1 MSNQFHI
8 SNNPQIIQLFNYA
21 HKVYLNRIY
30 KYYQIQ
36 GNDLNR
42 FSWTGQKQVTIYLL
56 KVFSDSEYKYSTI
69 FFAKKSNKFKVLEAD
84 LVKETKNPLFGRIN
98 EAELKKRFNWM
109 VNRNIIDKRLLKGII
124 SASLD
129 WDFSGLE
136 NDISFIKNWAQQWVD
151 KEFDNTSI
159 AERNPTP
166 VNYLPENTQRYF
178 FDRYHFNDMLQAIN
192 NEQFTDELGQ
202 CIFAYENQ
210 KWFLCASGLGSCL
223 EHLMYIILKNYA
235 DKGYPT
241 LRRFPKD
248 ASAGEYIKRFG
259 LDPINIDARQA
270 TAIRVFFMARNSVDH
285 FNTGKTQRLFCDL
298 LFDGLSD
305 IYNDYFEASL
315 TAQPNQD
322 GQ

>member
-1 MSNQFHI
+1 MITSNEFMMRRWAKNWVDQ
-8 SNNPQIIQLFNYA
+8 
-21 HKVYLNRIY
+21 
-30 KYYQIQ
+30 
-36 GNDLNR
+36 
-42 FSWTGQKQVTIYLL
+42 
-56 KVFSDSEYKYSTI
+56 EYYSTL
-69 FFAKKSNKFKVLEAD
+69 K
-84 LVKETKNPLFGRIN
+84 
-98 EAELKKRFNWM
+98 AE
-109 VNRNIIDKRLLKGII
+109 
-124 SASLD
+124 S
-129 WDFSGLE
+129 
-136 NDISFIKNWAQQWVD
+136 
-151 KEFDNTSI
+151 
-159 AERNPTP
+159 NPTP
-166 VNYLPENTQRYF
+166 INHFPKISQRYF
-178 FDRYHFNDMLQAIN
+178 IDRYHFEDMLRIIN
-192 NEQFTDELGQ
+192 NDQFTDELGQ
-202 CIFAYENQ
+202 CMFAYENE

-270 TAIRVFFMARNSVDH
+270 TAIRVFFMVRNSVDH

-315 TAQPNQD
+315 TAQPDQD